1 MSDEFSSV
9 PLFTFKTLKNTEL
22 GAQSVSKEEDGTIV
36 VSGVLKKVTESML
49 QSYPRI
55 QLGKWTPNRE
65 AIRFSAEQAEGREFK
80 SLDGGKALDIDSLLA
95 L

>member
-22 GAQSVSKEEDGTIV
+22 GAESIRRDDDGSIV
-36 VSGVLKKVTESML
+36 LTGVLKMVTESML
-49 QSYPRI
+49 QSYPRT
-55 QLGKWTPNRE
+55 QLGKWTPNR
-65 AIRFSAEQAEGREFK
+65 ASLRYSAEEAQGRDFK
-80 SLDGGKALDIDSLLA
+80 RVDTGESIDLEAALA

>member
-1 MSDEFSSV
+1 MSDEFSAV

-22 GAQSVSKEEDGTIV
+22 GAQAIERDADGEIV

-55 QLGKWTPNRE
+55 RLGQWTTNRMSIRYTAEE
-65 AIRFSAEQAEGREFK
+65 AAGRDWKRADNGEALD
-80 SLDGGKALDIDSLLA
+80 LDGALA

>member
-9 PLFTFKTLKNTEL
+9 PIFTFTTLKNAEL
-22 GAQSVSKEEDGTIV
+22 GAQSVARAEDGSIV
-36 VSGVLKKVTESML
+36 VTGILKKVTESML
-49 QSYPRI
+49 QSYPRV

-65 AIRFSAEQAEGREFK
+65 AIRFTPEQAEGRGFK
-80 SLDGGKALDIDSLLA
+80 RLDNGASLSIDQLLA